1 MLYGSV
7 TEHPFQQVGSLSRSL
22 FASAA
27 LAENQ
32 TSKGECSHQN
42 CYVFTSNIQQS
53 NNASKVFHH
62 RSEGKKTYL
71 SLYFVAKVT
80 FVQPTALPSTHH
92 CASCRL
98 AVAS

>member
-7 TEHPFQQVGSLSRSL
+7 TEQPSQQVGSLSRSL

-42 CYVFTSNIQQS
+42 CCFYKQYSAQS
-53 NNASKVFHH
+53 NNALKVFHC
-62 RSEGKKTYL
+62 RSESKKTYL

-80 FVQPTALPSTHH
+80 FVQPTALPSAHH